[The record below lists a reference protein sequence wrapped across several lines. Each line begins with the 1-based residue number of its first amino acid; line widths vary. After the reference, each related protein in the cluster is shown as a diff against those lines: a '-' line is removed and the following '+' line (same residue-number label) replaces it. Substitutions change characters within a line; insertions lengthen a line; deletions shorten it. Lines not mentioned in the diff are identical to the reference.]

1 MKSNEVT
8 NWPQLLIVGIAVVFV
23 LQLLGSSGC
32 DTGPS
37 GTYDVP
43 RSPSDP
49 ARRYVEG
56 RFRQEGY
63 SAQDSATAAEAVLKF
78 QRAQDARRNR

>member
-1 MKSNEVT
+1 MKTNEPV
-8 NWPQLLIVGIAVVFV
+8 NWPQLLIVCFVFSLV
-23 LQLLGSSGC
+23 LQAMSGGCDSGSSGAPQPNG
-32 DTGPS
+32 DAS
-37 GTYDVP
+37 
-43 RSPSDP
+43 

-63 SAQDSATAAEAVLKF
+63 SAQDSAVAAEAVLKF